1 MVVAEKNASETTEKV
16 SLKGFREEVGEHG
29 LSWTMDHLNIV
40 EMKTVGD
47 PKVTNIDMTRTLS
60 TRSTTVAFQLDRAF
74 VVLGE
79 LAGQDWIALSLHEI
93 HDPNCI
99 G

>member
-1 MVVAEKNASETTEKV
+1 MVVAEKNASETTEKI
-16 SLKGFREEVGEHG
+16 SLKGFREEIGEHG
-29 LSWTMDHLNIV
+29 LSWTMDDLDIF
-40 EMKTVGD
+40 EMETVGD
-47 PKVTNIDMTRTLS
+47 PKMTNIDMTRTLPG
-60 TRSTTVAFQLDRAF
+60 RSTTVTFQLDRAF